1 MAYREMMLNW
11 PTQTIQPDSNM
22 NVQVSQSVVN
32 ENHYWKCIVVYIH
45 KITEAQFGGTSG
57 CFEIQFKSLMYPL
70 QVKTA
75 NWRNFTV
82 KFYNCKTLK
91 VQLPLQPQQKTVASE
106 SSWSIHPSLLG
117 HSSDQDSCQSRPSSF
132 LALLNFNTTMEGCRK
147 KGVMYRKN
155 GLCCPKL
162 PNTGLEAPVYLL
174 LVKKDLPNLAKQKS
188 RAVQSAK

>member
-1 MAYREMMLNW
+1 MRRRQDMRIFEGNR
-11 PTQTIQPDSNM
+11 NR
-22 NVQVSQSVVN
+22 
-32 ENHYWKCIVVYIH
+32 
-45 KITEAQFGGTSG
+45 GTV
-57 CFEIQFKSLMYPL
+57 PL
-70 QVKTA
+70 A
-75 NWRNFTV
+75 
-82 KFYNCKTLK
+82 
-91 VQLPLQPQQKTVASE
+91 QQKPPCGGNTEVFEEQGRALRNRLVASHVRCNGE
-106 SSWSIHPSLLG
+106 ASAITSSY
-117 HSSDQDSCQSRPSSF
+117 PSSF